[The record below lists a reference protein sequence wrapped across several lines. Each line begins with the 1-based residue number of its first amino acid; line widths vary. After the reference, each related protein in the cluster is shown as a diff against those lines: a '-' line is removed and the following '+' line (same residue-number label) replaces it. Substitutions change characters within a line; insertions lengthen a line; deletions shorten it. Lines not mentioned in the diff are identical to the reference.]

1 MTKTV
6 LAIAAALGIAA
17 FTTTAEAQNRG
28 LHVGAAG
35 AVQGTAID
43 NGQWGGTVSAG
54 YRLNRYLGVE
64 ALADFT
70 AETETARG
78 NQALFAV
85 ATAGFPVGPVTPY
98 VLAGAGYGFG
108 GLADAANDL
117 QALWTAGVGVAYNIS
132 DRWQLDGRYRR
143 VEAFTGDVT
152 ADRVTLGLNF
162 RF

>member
-17 FTTTAEAQNRG
+17 FTTTAEAQNTG
-28 LHVGAAG
+28 VYVGAAG
-35 AVQGTAID
+35 AVQGTSID
-43 NGQWGGTVSAG
+43 NGQWGGSASVG

-70 AETETARG
+70 SETETARG
-78 NQALFAV
+78 SQALFAV
-85 ATAGFPVGPVTPY
+85 GTAGFPVGPVTPY
-98 VLAGAGYGFG
+98 VLAGAGYGFN
-108 GLADAANDL
+108 GLAGADNNP
-117 QALWTAGVGVAYNIS
+117 QELWTAGVGVAYNIS

-143 VEAFTGDVT
+143 VESFNGNAT
-152 ADRVTLGLNF
+152 ADRITLGLNF